1 MLLIGCKQSTYIIS
15 ISIHVAGVVR
25 TGEFEEALSMYEQA
39 YLLHPSDKLKDKI
52 NKIKVCGHH
61 INQNIV

>member
-1 MLLIGCKQSTYIIS
+1 MNI
-15 ISIHVAGVVR
+15 AGVVR

-52 NKIKVCGHH
+52 NKIKVCMHACVNCGS
-61 INQNIV
+61 NSL

>member
-1 MLLIGCKQSTYIIS
+1 MYWVACVTDLMLAEYILIS
-15 ISIHVAGVVR
+15 ISIHIVGVVR

-52 NKIKVCGHH
+52 NKIKVC
-61 INQNIV
+61 VRL